1 MRELTT
7 YHHVNG
13 ILFFDRL
20 KQRRYAVNTQGVMIN
35 NEITLDSTPDHY
47 ADLQPNDAQ
56 YFQLS
61 LTMDD
66 LDEVIYMCRTIKYG
80 VKIMKF
86 EVINN
91 NPNNFRAMINGTLE
105 LHIHHE
111 DGVKAMPGLANIEL
125 LKEYWKNGVKQNA
138 GENAAEVER
147 LLRYVEPVQEEAPA
161 KKARKPRSNSK

>member
-7 YHHVNG
+7 YHHVKG
-13 ILFFDRL
+13 ILFFDRM

-47 ADLQPNDAQ
+47 ADLQPNDAE

-91 NPNNFRAMINGTLE
+91 NPNNFRAMINGSLE

-111 DGVKAMPGLANIEL
+111 SGVKAMPGLANIEL
-125 LKEYWKNGVKQNA
+125 LKEYWKNGVQQNA
-138 GENAAEVER
+138 GDNAAEVER
-147 LLRYVEPVQEEAPA
+147 LLRYVEPVH
-161 KKARKPRSNSK
+161 KKVKGKRKG